1 MDAPEGLILKA
12 MVNGVQKGRDGK
24 GSLFVFAAGNG
35 GGADDQCNFDGYTNS
50 IYSITIGALDRK
62 GLHPYYSEMCAALL
76 AVAYSSGSG
85 DAIVSSTRLCSRS
98 VDRLA
103 MFEHPLISTICLSLS
118 KRLTEGRTS
127 AAPAMAGPRP
137 LRRSCREPSPSL
149 SRFGKHKAID
159 HLR

>member
-12 MVNGVQKGRDGK
+12 MVNGIQKGRGGK

-35 GGADDQCNFDGYTNS
+35 GGNEDQCNFDGYTNS

-85 DAIVSSTRLCSRS
+85 DAIVSWGRASSL
-98 VDRLA
+98 
-103 MFEHPLISTICLSLS
+103 PL
-118 KRLTEGRTS
+118 
-127 AAPAMAGPRP
+127 
-137 LRRSCREPSPSL
+137 
-149 SRFGKHKAID
+149 
-159 HLR
+159 